1 MVAGSEVAILG
12 VGKIAKEPYVNADN
26 EIVVGNLLKLSLSY
40 DHRLI
45 DGALAQTALNLMDK
59 LLADPDLL
67 LMEG

>member
-1 MVAGSEVAILG
+1 M
-12 VGKIAKEPYVNADN
+12 GKIAKEPYVNEDN
-26 EIVVGNLLKLSLSY
+26 EIVVGNMLKLSLSY

>member
-1 MVAGSEVAILG
+1 ILG

>member
-1 MVAGSEVAILG
+1 
-12 VGKIAKEPYVNADN
+12 
-26 EIVVGNLLKLSLSY
+26 GNMLKLSLSY